1 MGSSSRFVWRILV
14 GWKGRDTTRHP
25 LAIGDTD
32 TDYSERHEAV
42 HPFPTWFSKAWK
54 MCHHWNE
61 NSCCLL
67 ETMAVLYDSTIWS
80 DYQVSQKDL
89 VLFGGVLRQRKEKK
103 YIYIRMLV
111 MGEALRH
118 FHILLYNKSSPR
130 QWEFNI
136 ILTHMQRKVTLK
148 FTKRYHSFIKPVRS
162 WVEGFPDSSVGKE
175 LSKIHFL
182 KIWLVEYH

>member
-1 MGSSSRFVWRILV
+1 
-14 GWKGRDTTRHP
+14 
-25 LAIGDTD
+25 
-32 TDYSERHEAV
+32 
-42 HPFPTWFSKAWK
+42 
-54 MCHHWNE
+54 
-61 NSCCLL
+61 
-67 ETMAVLYDSTIWS
+67 MAVLYDSTIWS

-89 VLFGGVLRQRKEKK
+89 VLFGGVSRQRKEKK

-162 WVEGFPDSSVGKE
+162 
-175 LSKIHFL
+175 
-182 KIWLVEYH
+182 